1 MIWRGSRAIRAREHR
16 GLKIRSARP
25 NKRSPLLL
33 FLGISIALLS
43 GCLSLSPMDDRRDLL
58 SEGRGPLIAFHPL
71 AIPIPELPFPNDS
84 ALRYDE
90 ESPTGLRLNLSEES
104 VTQHL
109 RQVRHHLNMLDGF
122 GTFTPITLS
131 FEGRI
136 DLSTVHHQSAFLINI
151 DPRSERYGE
160 RLPLD
165 LGQGFFPLSAPLGW
179 FYGLK
184 PDPLP
189 DNFLFPASNHSS
201 HDENHSS
208 PNENHRSP
216 DENHSSPDENHSSPD
231 ENHSSLDEVGSDEGA
246 LISHY
251 DFESDTLILRPL
263 IPLAHKAKH
272 AIVLTDEI
280 SGWPEIEERAE
291 RSGVYGSIRSPYP
304 LKVSLAQADGVSQAL
319 ELLGLSWDEVAFGWT
334 FTTGAP
340 NAPLMTLREGLYG
353 RGRLAEIGESVTSK
367 ISEVRDTGIDIDGE
381 NNLRDHRF
389 IMQGYYFSKLTQLI
403 GLVLDNEGYAIQFPD
418 VDYFVFGSFPSPQ
431 LRSAELPW
439 AVTPEG
445 LIEPPKVKE
454 VPFFLSVP
462 KEGVQGEPPFPVVL
476 YFHGTNSSRLE
487 GLILAQ
493 ELAKQGI
500 AMFSFD
506 QVGHGPMVP
515 NARRFKEQ
523 NPSLGP
529 ILDSVPRIL
538 AQLLVPERVPDLIG
552 LPFEEAITHLEDV
565 GLYQELAL
573 IGRWEDRN
581 EDGIHDPA
589 EGFFSSEPLALCGA
603 FWQDLLDGMQAVKIL
618 RALDP
623 LRIPPRVNRPKQAT
637 KDRLYEHFIEGDFNA
652 DGVLDIGGK
661 GVQISSAGTSLGGI
675 HALMMAAIEPEI
687 EVSTPIVA
695 GAGMIDILMRSNLR
709 FIAEPLFLEFLGQ
722 VVVGCPDPE
731 GDRLWVSLGN
741 DASRC
746 AQESLESS
754 SIGSFSASRL
764 GGRLLLTN
772 QTSGEA
778 RVTKID
784 QRGGFSLQ
792 VPTDV
797 GDTLTLT
804 LTRAA
809 AHDDDESSPVK
820 EPQITFKARVN
831 GAGYS
836 PYTAD
841 FRKAAYVLQNI
852 FDRCDPIS
860 FARQMSTPTPGAP
873 PPVKVLMFNALGDPA
888 VPINTGVNL
897 ANALGLLG
905 REEAEWRPR
914 LELLRDRNVLS
925 GLSDPLSDDQLYDV
939 DDVTG
944 DHSSETLPIG
954 PFPPIS
960 VLDGLSAIRFADVE
974 GDHEWIAGYK
984 RDGFYYGRYTLRQ
997 VAAYHRCSGR
1007 LILDEDPRCVQG
1019 EECALID
1026 HLYLR
1031 AECQWEAP

>member
-1 MIWRGSRAIRAREHR
+1 MTWRCSRANEHR
-16 GLKIRSARP
+16 ALKLIALKSARRSTRSARP
-25 NKRSPLLL
+25 KRSHLVLLL
-33 FLGISIALLS
+33 GVSFALLS
-43 GCLSLSPMDDRRDLL
+43 GCISLSSMEDRTDLL

-71 AIPIPELPFPNDS
+71 ATPIPELPFPNDS

-90 ESPTGLRLNLSEES
+90 GSPTGLRLNLSEES
-104 VTQHL
+104 ATQHL
-109 RQVRHHLNMLDGF
+109 RQVRRHLNTLDGF
-122 GTFTPITLS
+122 GIFTPITLS

-136 DLSTVHHQSAFLINI
+136 DLSTVHHQSAYLINI

-165 LGQGFFPLSAPLGW
+165 LGRGFFPLSAPLGW

-189 DNFLFPASNHSS
+189 DNFLFPPLNRA
-201 HDENHSS
+201 
-208 PNENHRSP
+208 SP
-216 DENHSSPDENHSSPD
+216 DE
-231 ENHSSLDEVGSDEGA
+231 LGSDEGV
-246 LISHY
+246 LVSHY

-272 AIVLTDEI
+272 AIILTDEI
-280 SGWPEIEERAE
+280 SGWPQVEETE
-291 RSGVYGSIRSPYP
+291 PSGAYGSIRSPYP
-304 LKVSLAQADGVSQAL
+304 LKASLAQSDAVSQAL
-319 ELLGLSWDEVAFGWT
+319 ELLELSWDEVAFGWT

-340 NAPLMTLREGLYG
+340 NAPLMALREGLYG
-353 RGRLAEIGESVTSK
+353 RGQLAEIGESVLSK

-381 NNLRDHRF
+381 DHLRDHRF
-389 IMQGYYFSKLTQLI
+389 IMQGFYFSKLTQLI
-403 GLVLDNEGYAIQFPD
+403 GLVLNNEGYAIQFPD

-431 LRSAELPW
+431 LRNAELPW
-439 AVTPEG
+439 GVSPEG
-445 LIEPPKVKE
+445 LIEPPRVKE

-506 QVGHGPMVP
+506 QVGHGPMIP

-538 AQLLVPERVPDLIG
+538 AQLLVPERVPELIG

-573 IGRWEDRN
+573 IGRWEDRDA
-581 EDGIHDPA
+581 DGVHDPA

-731 GDRLWVSLGN
+731 RDRLWVSLGN

-778 RVTKID
+778 RVTDID

-809 AHDDDESSPVK
+809 AHDDDESSPVE
-820 EPQITFKARVN
+820 EPPITFKARVN

-914 LELLRDRNVLS
+914 LELLRDRNVLR
-925 GLSDPLSDDQLYDV
+925 GLPDPLSDDRLYDV
-939 DDVTG
+939 DDITN
-944 DHSSETLPIG
+944 DHSSEAVSIG
-954 PFPPIS
+954 PFPAIS

-1007 LILDEDPRCVQG
+1007 LILDEDPRCVQD